1 MGRFI
6 NRNIDNY
13 RSPVERLDGDSHVYF
28 MLLTNL
34 LIYKQ
39 NTMNRFKFFLMSTL
53 FFGFV
58 FSSCNKNDDEPLV
71 FPSITLSDTV
81 LELQVGDKTILTAT
95 FSFDSPYYFYGSWH
109 SDDYYITDLDYDHN
123 DSKQCVVQAVG
134 VGETTIDMTGH
145 FKYCENN
152 PTATCRVIVKPK
164 KYTVS
169 FDLKGGSGD
178 FPAQLVEEGQCAVK
192 PETLPTKD
200 GYTFLGWGYEEN
212 VNDYWF
218 VDFSRSITED
228 ITFCARWKEKVDFEY
243 VDLGVEVDGE
253 KILWANVDAYRF
265 YEKYWD
271 DFTEDD
277 LNQLP
282 SQKEWEAL
290 SEQCYWV
297 WHQESPQ
304 GMYVFKAHQGYKSQK
319 HKCASSF
326 GDYNTETDPY
336 IFLPSDGYIRC
347 YYWTGTPVDGEDN
360 SFYSLACTPDNW
372 NCSGFNKKGYP
383 WCVRFVKRSK

>member
-1 MGRFI
+1 
-6 NRNIDNY
+6 
-13 RSPVERLDGDSHVYF
+13 
-28 MLLTNL
+28 
-34 LIYKQ
+34 
-39 NTMNRFKFFLMSTL
+39 MNRFKFFLMSTL

-178 FPAQLVEEGQCAVK
+178 FPAQLVEDGQSAVK
-192 PETLPTKD
+192 PETLPTKE

-218 VDFSRSITED
+218 LVP
-228 ITFCARWKEKVDFEY
+228 
-243 VDLGVEVDGE
+243 LQ
-253 KILWANVDAYRF
+253 KILLFVQGGKKKLILSTLTLALKLTVKKSFGLMLMHIVFMKNIWVI
-265 YEKYWD
+265 
-271 DFTEDD
+271 
-277 LNQLP
+277 
-282 SQKEWEAL
+282 SQK
-290 SEQCYWV
+290 
-297 WHQESPQ
+297 
-304 GMYVFKAHQGYKSQK
+304 M
-319 HKCASSF
+319 
-326 GDYNTETDPY
+326 
-336 IFLPSDGYIRC
+336 I
-347 YYWTGTPVDGEDN
+347 
-360 SFYSLACTPDNW
+360 
-372 NCSGFNKKGYP
+372 
-383 WCVRFVKRSK
+383 